1 MICTELNGKVV
12 VKCKCPLGVMIRC
25 IVIHDDYDNENDL
38 SAVDL
43 SNIKCKIDDVIDEGD
58 QDDVQSLMFDFE
70 QVSRILDSDL
80 DPTEVSPEKLL
91 VMTQKESAKSRK
103 AAQDAESKAFIFIVT
118 YIRYNFF

>member
-1 MICTELNGKVV
+1 MICTELMGKVV
-12 VKCKCPLGVMIRC
+12 VKCKCSLWVMMRC
-25 IVIHDDYDNENDL
+25 TVIHDDYDNENDL

-43 SNIKCKIDDVIDEGD
+43 SKIDCKIDNVINEGD
-58 QDDVQSLMFDFE
+58 QDDVQSSMFDVK

-80 DPTEVSPEKLL
+80 EPTELSPEKLL
-91 VMTQKESAKSRK
+91 VITQKESAKSRK